1 MVLFILMGKE
11 EMGRYVVGR
20 REALNVSQARL
31 AELSGV
37 SVHSLSNLETGN
49 VDDA

>member
-1 MVLFILMGKE
+1 MVLFILMGKG

-20 REALNVSQARL
+20 RDTLSASQAWL

-37 SVHSLSNLETGN
+37 SVHTLSDLETGN
-49 VDDA
+49 VNDA